1 VDPGR
6 SRLDIR
12 FFVTLDAVARTGSL
26 SAAAETLGYTQ
37 SAVSQQISR
46 LEKLVGQKI
55 LNRSAGSRSTTL
67 TPAGRVL
74 LRHAQSLRAT
84 LELAA
89 ADIDA
94 LARGL
99 TGILRVGCY
108 ESVGGALLPGV
119 LDSFSGD
126 FPDIQVALTEVADD
140 GELLEQVD
148 RDDLDLTFVVFPL
161 VEGPFKSR
169 ALAKDPYVLVVAEHS
184 EIGRVPGPISLD
196 DHPGLPLITYGPLRS
211 AHSVETRLGS
221 PGYRGQITFRSNHN
235 TTLLSLAAQGYAAA
249 VLPTMA
255 LDPDRRGI
263 VARPLARVNPRIVGI
278 AWHRDRPLSAAATG
292 FILAAE
298 RVATEWEARTAATLA
313 APQA

>member
-1 VDPGR
+1 VLVDPAR

-12 FFVTLDAVARTGSL
+12 FFVTLDAVSRTGSL
-26 SAAAETLGYTQ
+26 SAAAESLGYTQ

-46 LEKLVGQKI
+46 LENLVGQRI
-55 LNRSAGSRSTTL
+55 VNRSAGSRSTTL

-108 ESVGGALLPGV
+108 ESVGAALLPAV
-119 LDSFSGD
+119 LKHFTRD
-126 FPDIQVALTEVADD
+126 FADIQVALTEVADD
-140 GELLEQVD
+140 GELLDQVD

-169 ALAKDPYVLVVAEHS
+169 ALAEDPYVLVVADDS
-184 EIGRVPGPISLD
+184 EIARSPGPISLD
-196 DHPGLPLITYGPLRS
+196 DHPALSLITYGPLRS
-211 AHSVETRLGS
+211 AHSVEARLGS
-221 PGYRGQITFRSNHN
+221 PSYRGQITFRSNHN
-235 TTLLSLAAQGYAAA
+235 STLLSLAAQGYAAA
-249 VLPTMA
+249 VLPAMA
-255 LDPDRRGI
+255 LDAGRRGI
-263 VARPLARVNPRIVGI
+263 VARPLDKVNPRIVGI
-278 AWHRDRPLSAAATG
+278 AWHRDRPLSDAAAG
-292 FILAAE
+292 FIRTAE
-298 RVATEWEARTAATLA
+298 RVAAEWEARTVAALR
-313 APQA
+313 

>member
-1 VDPGR
+1 MDPAR
-6 SRLDIR
+6 ARLDIR

-26 SAAAETLGYTQ
+26 SAAAKTLGYTQ

-46 LEKLVGQKI
+46 LEALVGQRI

-74 LRHAQSLRAT
+74 LQHAESLRAT
-84 LELAA
+84 LERAS

-108 ESVGGALLPGV
+108 ESVGGALLPAV
-119 LDSFSGD
+119 LDGFTRD

-140 GELLEQVD
+140 GELLERVD

-161 VEGPFKSR
+161 AEGPFTSR
-169 ALAKDPYVLVVAEHS
+169 SLATDPYVLVVREDS
-184 EIGRVPGPISLD
+184 DLGRVTGPISLD
-196 DHPGLPLITYGPLRS
+196 DHPDLSLITYGPLRS
-211 AHSVETRLGS
+211 VHAVEARLGR

-235 TTLLSLAAQGYAAA
+235 TTLLRLAAQGYAAA
-249 VLPTMA
+249 VLPAMA

-263 VARPLARVNPRIVGI
+263 VARPLDKVSPRVVGI
-278 AWHRDRPLSAAATG
+278 AWHQDRPLSAAAVG
-292 FILAAE
+292 FIRAAE
-298 RVATEWEARTAATLA
+298 RVAGDWEARTAATLA
-313 APQA
+313 GS